1 MIGFMIILC
10 TFASEVTLM
19 LGNIPREISQ
29 PDLITI
35 LETRGYCRGRDF
47 NFLFAPPTFLSKSRK
62 QIKGYA
68 FINFCRTDETFVES
82 LRKRL
87 WINFPSLSI
96 KIAST
101 QGFQDNALTLAHSKI
116 LRLRNREMYAPQ
128 FFDLEGNLIALEN
141 LPRRYSKSRFKS
153 METMDDTLP
162 NEVIS
167 EDFSEE
173 SASTQRFGSFDSV
186 PSTGAA
192 SKDTLDG
199 DRVLRHQQMAPKID
213 VIWEDTQNVPLVG
226 FRSSQD
232 FSDHEEPTSKQRFGS
247 FDSVP
252 STHAD
257 TLDGEPALERQQMA
271 PKIDVIW
278 KDTQNVP
285 LVGLRSSPIRY
296 AFDNRPLL
304 QRLMQ

>member
-1 MIGFMIILC
+1 MIMIGFMIILC

-35 LETRGYCRGRDF
+35 LETRGYYRGRDF
-47 NFLFAPPTFLSKSRK
+47 NFLFAPAMFLSKSRK

-68 FINFCRTDETFVES
+68 FVNFCRTDETFVES

-128 FFDLEGNLIALEN
+128 FFDLEGNLIPLEN
-141 LPRRYSKSRFKS
+141 LPRRYSKSRTQN
-153 METMDDTLP
+153 MQTMDDTLP
-162 NEVIS
+162 IEYTAISLNGALSIENEIIS

-173 SASTQRFGSFDSV
+173 SSSPQRFDSFDSV
-186 PSTGAA
+186 PSTGAD

-199 DRVLRHQQMAPKID
+199 DRVLKHQQMAPKID
-213 VIWEDTQNVPLVG
+213 VIWE
-226 FRSSQD
+226 
-232 FSDHEEPTSKQRFGS
+232 
-247 FDSVP
+247 
-252 STHAD
+252 
-257 TLDGEPALERQQMA
+257 
-271 PKIDVIW
+271 
-278 KDTQNVP
+278 
-285 LVGLRSSPIRY
+285 
-296 AFDNRPLL
+296 
-304 QRLMQ
+304 